1 LTADEVA
8 EIERTKEG
16 NCACMKADTNI
27 NLNSM
32 QRVWRAL
39 RGVSFTPAQKG
50 VALSP
55 KWKGDGG
62 VALAKGGGDRL
73 GWT

>member
-1 LTADEVA
+1 
-8 EIERTKEG
+8 
-16 NCACMKADTNI
+16 
-27 NLNSM
+27 LNSM
-32 QRVWRAL
+32 RRVWRAL
-39 RGVSFTPAQKG
+39 RGVGFTPAQKG